1 MRIDDRLKIDTTALI
16 GLVEESRDLHADAMR
31 GVEETL
37 PELAQLAAER
47 KGEVDT
53 DDIDR
58 FNHRRRRVL
67 AGLGGGAGAIAARG
81 VLGGGLG
88 GLLGGL
94 LAGLLATPARADTA
108 LDVQI
113 LQTASSL
120 EALAVATYALA
131 LGQGPDKLD
140 DSSYKAV
147 AGIPVKSAKDTLV
160 TFATETMR
168 QHLEHKKAFQA
179 QTTALDANAKVQDAP
194 NPTFLPK
201 VASADLS
208 TPEKLVDFAAVLEKV
223 ATDTYLL
230 NLTML
235 QDTKAKVI
243 MGSVMAVEAQH
254 LATLRAVGALLKG
267 AGGAPPA
274 PQLVNVP
281 FPVADIAKLPKG
293 VATVAFPD
301 AFEKINGADGIAD
314 PKSGALR

>member
-1 MRIDDRLKIDTTALI
+1 VRIDDRLNIDTTSLT
-16 GLVEESRDLHADAMR
+16 GLLEESRDLHVDAMK
-31 GVEETL
+31 GVAATL
-37 PELAQLAAER
+37 PELAHIGQER
-47 KGEVDT
+47 TGEVDA
-53 DDIDR
+53 DEIER
-58 FNHRRRRVL
+58 FNRQRRRVL
-67 AGLGGGAGAIAARG
+67 AELGGGAGAIAARSL
-81 VLGGGLG
+81 LGGGFG
-88 GLLGGL
+88 GLF
-94 LAGLLATPARADTA
+94 AGLLASPARADTA

-140 DSSYKAV
+140 DSAYKAV
-147 AGIPVKSAKDTLV
+147 VAIPVKSAKDTLV

-179 QTTALDANAKVQDAP
+179 QTTALDPNARVQDAP

-254 LATLRAVGALLKG
+254 LATLRAVGALLRG
-267 AGGAPPA
+267 AGGGAPA

-281 FPVADIAKLPKG
+281 LPVADIAKLPKG
-293 VATVAFPD
+293 VGSVAFPD
-301 AFEKINGADGIAD
+301 AFEKINGSDGIAD
-314 PKSGALR
+314 PKSGAVK